1 MKARDFILKNKRLKK
16 LVIRTTRNSV
26 VMQYRRNDVGNK
38 SEEKRR
44 KS

>member
-16 LVIRTTRNSV
+16 LVIRTTRNNV

-44 KS
+44 KP